1 MGEHIQRKSEEK
13 LTVYEH
19 LPQGIRSFGKPRA
32 RWKDHLHKDMLK
44 IGLEEEDVRDRETW
58 RRVVGEAK

>member
-13 LTVYEH
+13 LTVYER

-32 RWKDHLHKDMLK
+32 RWKDQLHKDMLK
-44 IGLEEEDVRDRETW
+44 IGLEEEDVRDRGKVATGCW
-58 RRVVGEAK
+58 

>member
-13 LTVYEH
+13 LTVYER

-44 IGLEEEDVRDRETW
+44 IG
-58 RRVVGEAK
+58 GC